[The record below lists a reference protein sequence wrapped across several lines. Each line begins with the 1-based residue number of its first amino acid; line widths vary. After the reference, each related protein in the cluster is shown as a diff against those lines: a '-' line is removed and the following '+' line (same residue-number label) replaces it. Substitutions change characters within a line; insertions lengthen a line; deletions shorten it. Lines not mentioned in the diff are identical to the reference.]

1 MTGRP
6 YRVVQWA
13 TGEIGRRALR
23 EVIRD
28 PALELV
34 GLVVYGKDKDG
45 VDAGVI
51 CGEKPTGILATTDRS
66 SVVGFGA
73 DCVLYMPGTYDLDDV
88 VALLAAGSNVVTTCG
103 DFFAGGRPLGEEG
116 RQRVLAACEQGG
128 SSIYATGS
136 SPGFISEALPLA
148 LLSLQRRVESVQVEE
163 YANISQ
169 RASPHM
175 IFEQMGFGKPM
186 GPAAQARSDYLLSQF
201 SPSLAMIGEAAG
213 RPVDEWSAHGELA
226 AARHATTIAAGT
238 VAAGTVGAMR
248 TTILGQSGG
257 TVAVSFSATWYCT
270 QDIDADWDMLDTGW
284 RVKVNGD
291 TPLKVTVEFPVP
303 LEELGLMTPGLT
315 AHRPVNAVIPVCRS
329 APGFLTT
336 LDLPMLTPVAVTTR

>member
-13 TGEIGRRALR
+13 TGEIGGRALR

-28 PALELV
+28 PDLELV

-45 VDAGVI
+45 VDAGVL
-51 CGEKPTGILATTDRS
+51 CGEEPTGVLATTDRAS
-66 SVVGFGA
+66 IVGLGA

-88 VALLAAGSNVVTTCG
+88 VALLAAGTNVVTTCG
-103 DFFAGGRPLGEEG
+103 DFFAGGRPLGEAG

-136 SPGFISEALPLA
+136 SPGFISEALPLT
-148 LLSLQRRVESVQVEE
+148 LLSLQRKVALVAIEE

-169 RASPHM
+169 RNSPHM

-186 GPAAQARSDYLLSQF
+186 GPAAPERSAYLQSQF

-226 AARHATTIAAGT
+226 AASHDVTIAAG
-238 VAAGTVGAMR
+238 VVKAGTVGAMR
-248 TTILGQSGG
+248 TTILGKSEG
-257 TVAVSFSATWYCT
+257 TVALSFSATWYCT

-284 RVKVNGD
+284 RVKVDGD

-303 LEELGLMTPGLT
+303 LEELGGMTPGLT
-315 AHRPVNAVIPVCRS
+315 AHRPVNSIIPVCQA
-329 APGFLTT
+329 APGFVRTA
-336 LDLPMLTPVAVTTR
+336 DLPMLTPVASPAR